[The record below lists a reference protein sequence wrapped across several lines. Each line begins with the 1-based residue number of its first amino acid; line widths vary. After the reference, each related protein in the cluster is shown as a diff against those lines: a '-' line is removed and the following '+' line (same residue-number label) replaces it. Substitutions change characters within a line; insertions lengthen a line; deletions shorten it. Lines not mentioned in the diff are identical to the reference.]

1 MGMYDDILKQMQGSF
16 IQNNPKMFGKPG
28 GFNNN
33 NNFGFGND
41 PQLGPG
47 TMGGGFGQGG
57 FGGTGGGK
65 DDTPF
70 GGPKGTGGYT
80 GGNTGGE
87 YGSGGDNQSQGSTT
101 YGGQYQSNF
110 EGSSIDDILSGIG
123 QTGYNLSDPTSQ
135 FGYGDEYSQYFGSF
149 DIGGYEG
156 ALEAL
161 ESRQASQFS
170 NIGKQYEY
178 GKQGLQGGLGDALM
192 QLRGEESTR
201 GLVGGSASSRRQ
213 ETRAAGQ
220 QQFQD
225 LGRQTQ
231 QRYSGVE
238 DSIAKEQGALEGT
251 LMDFI
256 GKQANIALNLE
267 IADAPKDTSGDGPTS
282 WFDVERGNS
291 FSSSS
296 PQMMGYQQQF
306 ADLGPLSASAYQDFV
321 GKAHSNLTEA
331 QLNELFNDV
340 YNNYQNQSEG
350 EDV

>member
-1 MGMYDDILKQMQGSF
+1 MAMYDDILKQMQGSF

-33 NNFGFGND
+33 NSFGFNND
-41 PQLGPG
+41 PDVIKP
-47 TMGGGFGQGG
+47 GGGI
-57 FGGTGGGK
+57 GGTSGGTDGS
-65 DDTPF
+65 TS
-70 GGPKGTGGYT
+70 
-80 GGNTGGE
+80 GGNTSG
-87 YGSGGDNQSQGSTT
+87 GSGGGYGEGGNNQTMGSTT
-101 YGGQYQSNF
+101 YGGQFQSNF
-110 EGSSIDDILSGIG
+110 EGSSINEILGGIG
-123 QTGYNLSDPTSQ
+123 QEGYNLSDPTSQ
-135 FGYGDEYSQYFGSF
+135 FGYGDEYSKYFGSF
-149 DIGGYEG
+149 DIAGYEG
-156 ALEAL
+156 ALESL
-161 ESRQASQFS
+161 RSRQANQFS
-170 NIGKQYEY
+170 NIGQQYEY

-192 QLRGEESTR
+192 QMRGEESTS
-201 GLVGGSASSRRQ
+201 GLVGGAASSRRQ
-213 ETRAAGQ
+213 GTRAAGQ

-238 DSIAKEQGALEGT
+238 DQIAKEQGALEGT

-267 IADAPKDTSGDGPTS
+267 LADAPKDVDSGPTS

-296 PQMMGYQQQF
+296 SQMTAYQQQF
-306 ADLGPLSASAYQDFV
+306 ADLGPLSAAAYQDFV

-340 YNNYQNQSEG
+340 YNNYQSQSEG
-350 EDV
+350 GDI